1 MNTNMNYPFFKDFSR
16 SAVKSISNAAI
27 YRSYTPK
34 TDIIV
39 EGKPCEAV
47 YLVLVGGVNVFRIGT
62 NGRKLVLQHLVPG
75 DWFNV
80 PACIQS
86 SEVNLYSVRTIIPTK
101 VMALTL
107 NDFRRLLV
115 EHPVLALKVL
125 ENQTKCMMLWIDQM
139 ENLGL
144 HSTSGR
150 VAAFILEHADDN
162 NMIYWQCTQSDI
174 ADRLGTVADVV
185 GRVLRKFADDGLIQM
200 PVEHCIVIIDRE
212 GLEKET
218 LN

>member
-1 MNTNMNYPFFKDFSR
+1 MNTNMNHPFFKDFSR
-16 SAVKSISNAAI
+16 SAVTSINNAAI

-34 TDIIV
+34 TDIVV

-47 YLVLVGGVNVFRIGT
+47 YLVLTGTANVIRT
-62 NGRKLVLQHLVPG
+62 AANGRKLVLQRLEPG

-80 PACIQS
+80 TACIQS
-86 SEVNLYSVRTIIPTK
+86 SEANLYSVRTITPTK

-107 NDFRRLLV
+107 NDFRRLLM
-115 EHPVLALKVL
+115 EHPLLTRKVL
-125 ENQTKCMMLWIDQM
+125 ENHTMRMVFWIDQM

-144 HSTSGR
+144 RSTNGR
-150 VAAFILEHADDN
+150 VAAFILEHADEND
-162 NMIYWQCTQSDI
+162 MIYWQCTQSDI

-185 GRVLRKFADDGLIQM
+185 GRILRKFADDGLIQI
-200 PVEHCIVIIDRE
+200 PVDHCIVVVDRE
-212 GLEKET
+212 GLKREV